1 MAEKLINS
9 TSINSNVNVC
19 EIDEAN
25 VRQKQAFELVAHTN
39 QSFFLT
45 GRAGT
50 GKTTFLKNIQ
60 RLTDKQFIVV
70 APTGIAAIVAGG
82 VTIHSFF
89 GLDLNVQGPKDHGKN
104 FTEDKLEAVRA
115 CDTIIIDEVSMVRCD
130 IVDSIDRTL
139 RIIMNSCLPF
149 GGKQIIFSGD
159 MFQLP
164 PVLRSG
170 AETEAMRDYY
180 GTELP
185 FFFKAHVF
193 EHMSLP
199 TIEFV
204 KVYRQEE
211 QLFLNILS
219 DIRAGVC
226 TKQDLDELNARCIE
240 PEEQNEPIIAL
251 TSYKETAEKIN
262 NQRLEELSSDI
273 HSYEGIIDGKF
284 GKKGKDGSIKD
295 DNLPAPMKL
304 TLKVGAQIMFTRND
318 PSQRW
323 VNGTLGTVVELSDK
337 EIKIKVDDN
346 TFEVNPVVW
355 ESYEYEFDKKN
366 KKLSKETT
374 GSFTQYPIKLAW
386 AITIHKSQGL
396 TFDKMILD
404 LSKGTF
410 TSGQLYVALSR
421 VRSLGGLYLSHPVRY
436 NDIKKDNE
444 IIEFASK
451 FNDDIVIE
459 AQLAEGRALY
469 PYLKAQDYDGAV
481 SQYME
486 LAKSSIMNGQHRT
499 ACLLF
504 KKMLNLMVFD
514 FIIDGATDDL
524 PMNNTNSQLAWFNNA
539 VLCLYGGKPE
549 MAIEYIDKLLAVRSV
564 YEALFIKTRAL
575 CKLGKY
581 GEADALNVEMS
592 NILSPD
598 NGGVGYD
605 MKFYFSYAIVNEQ
618 IGDPCLGAYQKLIID
633 RPNYIPAHE
642 TFFKA
647 MKNQGKNLV
656 MAERIELPELA
667 RYFNE
672 CSSSS
677 SFLEKIT
684 AVKQHDVNEFNNY
697 IDIIGKQSLE

>member
-9 TSINSNVNVC
+9 KPNDFNTLDL
-19 EIDEAN
+19 DETN

-50 GKTTFLKNIQ
+50 GKTTFLRNIQ

-70 APTGIAAIVAGG
+70 APTGIASIVAGG

-104 FTEDKLEAVRA
+104 FTDEKLEAVRA

-139 RIIMNSCLPF
+139 RIIMNSSIPF

-164 PVLRSG
+164 PVLKSG
-170 AETEAMRDYY
+170 AETEAMLDFY

-219 DIRAGVC
+219 NIRAGVC
-226 TKQDLDELNARCIE
+226 LKQDLDELNARCIE
-240 PEEQNEPIIAL
+240 PEEHSGPIIAL

-262 NQRLEELSSDI
+262 NHRLAELSSNI
-273 HSYEGIIDGKF
+273 HSYEGTIDGTF
-284 GKKGKDGSIKD
+284 GKKGKDGSVKD

-318 PSQRW
+318 PSHRW
-323 VNGTLGTVVELSDK
+323 VNGTLGTIEELSEN
-337 EIKIKVDDN
+337 EIKVKVGDD
-346 TFEVNPVVW
+346 TFEVNPTVW

-366 KKLSKETT
+366 KKLSKETI

-404 LSKGTF
+404 LSRGTF

-421 VRSLGGLYLSHPVRY
+421 VRSLGGLYLSHPVKY
-436 NDIKKDNE
+436 SDIKRDDE
-444 IIEFASK
+444 IIEFASR
-451 FNDDIVIE
+451 FNDDTIIE
-459 AQLAEGRALY
+459 EQLAEGMALY
-469 PYLKAQDYDGAV
+469 PFLKIQDYDGAV
-481 SQYME
+481 NQYME
-486 LAKSSIMNGQHRT
+486 LAKKALKSGQNRT
-499 ACLLF
+499 ACLLL
-504 KKMLNLMVFD
+504 KKMFNIMVFD
-514 FIIDGATDDL
+514 NVIDGKTNDF
-524 PMNNTNSQLAWFNNA
+524 PINNTNSQLAWFNNA
-539 VLCLYGGKPE
+539 VVCLYGGNPG

-564 YEALFIKTRAL
+564 YEALFIKSRAL
-575 CKLGKY
+575 CRLGRY
-581 GEADALNVEMS
+581 SEADALNIEMS
-592 NILSPD
+592 NLLSPE
-598 NGGVGYD
+598 NGGYGYD
-605 MKFYFSYAIVNEQ
+605 MKFYFSYATVNEQ
-618 IGDPCLGAYQKLIID
+618 IGDPCLGAYQKLVMD
-633 RPNYIPAHE
+633 RPNYMPAHE
-642 TFFKA
+642 AFFKA
-647 MKNQGKNLV
+647 MKSQGKTLV
-656 MAERIELPELA
+656 MAKGIELPILA
-667 RYFNE
+667 KFFNE
-672 CSSSS
+672 CLSYSK
-677 SFLEKIT
+677 FMEKLTEIKNKD
-684 AVKQHDVNEFNNY
+684 AKEYDNY
-697 IDIIGKQSLE
+697 INIIAKQSLE